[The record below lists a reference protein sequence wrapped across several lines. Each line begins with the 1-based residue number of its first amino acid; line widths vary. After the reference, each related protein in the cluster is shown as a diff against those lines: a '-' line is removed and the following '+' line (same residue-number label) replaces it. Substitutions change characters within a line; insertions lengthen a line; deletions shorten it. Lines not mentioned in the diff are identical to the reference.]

1 MPYVIIQVR
10 WIVHEPSFLIFSC
23 HDSLAR
29 IVEVAIGFYLAPQLV
44 KETSVSGTEIG
55 GALTYAASRSNA

>member
-10 WIVHEPSFLIFSC
+10 LIVHEPSFLIFSC

-29 IVEVAIGFYLAPQLV
+29 IVEVAIGFSAPQRV

-55 GALTYAASRSNA
+55 GALTYATCRSNA